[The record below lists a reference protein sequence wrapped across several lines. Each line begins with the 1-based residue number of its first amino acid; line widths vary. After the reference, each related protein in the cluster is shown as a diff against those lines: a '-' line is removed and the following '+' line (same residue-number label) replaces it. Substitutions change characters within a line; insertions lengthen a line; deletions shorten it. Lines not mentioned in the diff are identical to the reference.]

1 MDYNLTKLYEQVYD
15 PNRQPA
21 KKNISQIYK
30 EDVNVIFEP
39 EGRPPVQYKL
49 PDIYARGLI
58 KKIKVETGNGID
70 EPINK
75 IFSQGGW
82 GNKQDA
88 PKSVFKNVIINT
100 EYEQSADLVSYL
112 ADNKSKLL
120 DLNEL
125 GVGVVANFIDLIIA
139 KLPQEFKTAGLDS
152 FIKQVHLKVSPGAST
167 GVGLGEGTF
176 SIFGT
181 ASKGRSGDLKWSGKE
196 VEIKTN
202 GTANAGAVLGGDG
215 FMNKI
220 TARMQYIGDYEPLN
234 LSNLKALENDLNAA
248 KQAFD
253 SKSNTSKA
261 SFDKFKS
268 TFNKN
273 KLFPSD
279 KLNNL
284 IKTISMEDFFTK
296 PITTD
301 FKLTKVS
308 KTARTTYSAI
318 LERIKADSEKYKK
331 AGTNLPSQISSLLP
345 TDSDINQ
352 YVEVFDNLRTYESV
366 GINLKSQL
374 QSFFKTHSPIEYNP
388 KVNYTNF
395 SNLVGSLALLCY
407 KDHLGFD
414 FITAGN
420 DKKFTM
426 VVIDCQAKN
435 LQSIY
440 DQVSKIPE
448 LKFDLNIDVFEG
460 GAFRSQTVFAKSPR
474 IFLN

>member
-1 MDYNLTKLYEQVYD
+1 MDYNLQKLYQ
-15 PNRQPA
+15 QLHSA
-21 KKNISQIYK
+21 KSTKKTITDVYK
-30 EDVNVIFEP
+30 EDVNVIFKP
-39 EGRPPVQYKL
+39 EGSKPVSYKL
-49 PDIYARGLI
+49 PDIYARGLM
-58 KKIKVETGNGID
+58 KKIKVETGAGID

-75 IFSQGGW
+75 IFNQGGW

-88 PKSVFKNVIINT
+88 PKTVFKNVIINSD
-100 EYEQSADLVSYL
+100 YEQSADLVNYL

-120 DLNEL
+120 GLGEL
-125 GVGVVANFIDLIIA
+125 GIGVYVNFVDAIIK
-139 KLPQEFKTAGLDS
+139 KLPQEFKTEGLDG
-152 FIKQVHLKVSPGAST
+152 FIKQVHLSVTPGAST
-167 GVGLGEGTF
+167 NVGLGEGTF

-181 ASKGRSGDLKWSGKE
+181 ASKGRSGDLQWDGKE

-202 GTANAGAVLGGDG
+202 GTVNAGAVLGGDG

-261 SFDKFKS
+261 AFDKFKS

-273 KLFPSD
+273 KLFQSD
-279 KLNNL
+279 KLNGL
-284 IKTISMEDFFTK
+284 IKSISMEDFFTK
-296 PITTD
+296 PITSD
-301 FKLTKVS
+301 FTFTNRPGKI
-308 KTARTTYSAI
+308 ARNAYSAI
-318 LERIKADSEKYKK
+318 IERIKADSDKYKK

-345 TDSDINQ
+345 DDSNINQ
-352 YVEVFDNLRTYESV
+352 YVDVFDNLRTYENVS
-366 GINLKSQL
+366 INLKSQL
-374 QSFFKTHSPIEYNP
+374 QSFFKTHSPVEYNP
-388 KVNYTNF
+388 RVNYKNF
-395 SNLVGSLALLCY
+395 SNLVGAIAILCY

-426 VVIDCQAKN
+426 VVIDCQSKN
-435 LQSIY
+435 LQAIY

-448 LKFDLNIDVFEG
+448 LEFDLNIDVFES
-460 GAFRSQTVFAKSPR
+460 GAFKSQTVFAKSPR
-474 IFLN
+474 IVLN